1 MHGPLSLRLVSD
13 DWSAQLYATIARG
26 IEGTLSGVKRTW
38 LLALRTSAFDPKQTL
53 EPPFQYPSLS
63 RYDLAPEHRGGNA
76 TPGFHHASGKCRG
89 LAAANRGC
97 TVGGAG
103 YRFAWQFVER

>member
-1 MHGPLSLRLVSD
+1 MPLSLEVLK
-13 DWSAQLYATIARG
+13 ARFR
-26 IEGTLSGVKRTW
+26 GVKRTW